1 MEAILNRPNRIREK
15 QIAYQAEA
23 GKAPV
28 YLRGNGKYWFRA
40 YMCLFTVSFVGAN
53 FQLIQYVRGKAK
65 KLGE

>member
-1 MEAILNRPNRIREK
+1 MEAIINRPNRIREK

-28 YLRGNGKYWFRA
+28 YLRGNGKIWFRA
-40 YMCLFTVSFVGAN
+40 YMALFTVSFVGAN